1 MFLAKLLKVFER
13 IDSALSKIIRA
24 VVVLLSLFV
33 ACAMVLGILMRSAL
47 NAPMLGLEEI
57 ILFGVMWLYMM
68 GAALASRDRS
78 HLSADFV
85 AVVVNNLNVR
95 NALHL
100 FATLVSLAMVMAF
113 VVWSFDLLAWGLS
126 KQQSTPIFQLPVYLS
141 QGSLFCASLL
151 FLFYMLRDVVHDLD
165 QLAGGRG

>member
-1 MFLAKLLKVFER
+1 MTGLLKIFER
-13 IDSALSKIIRA
+13 IDSVLNRVIRA

-47 NAPMLGLEEI
+47 HAPMLGLEEV
-57 ILFGVMWLYMM
+57 ILFSVMWLYMM

-85 AVVVNNLNVR
+85 AVYVRNASVR

-100 FATLVSLAMVMAF
+100 LATLVSLAMVMAF
-113 VVWSFDLLAWGLS
+113 VVWSYDLLAWGVTW
-126 KQQSTPIFQLPVYLS
+126 QQSTPIFQLPLYLS
-141 QGSLFCASLL
+141 QASLFCASLL

-165 QLAGGRG
+165 RLAGGAG